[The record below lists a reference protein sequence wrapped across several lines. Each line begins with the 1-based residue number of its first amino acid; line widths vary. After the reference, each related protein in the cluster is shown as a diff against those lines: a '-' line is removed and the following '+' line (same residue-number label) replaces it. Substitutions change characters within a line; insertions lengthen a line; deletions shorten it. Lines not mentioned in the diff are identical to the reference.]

1 MSAGLVFQNLVAGY
15 RKKTVLHG
23 VSFVAPRGQITAL
36 LGPNGSGKSTLLK
49 SVLGLLS
56 STGELCLDG
65 VDVRGSSPL
74 ERAQSIA
81 YVPQRTY
88 LTARLSVAEVVEMGR
103 FAHRGPFSLRSQA
116 DELAVKSAM
125 KSAGVGAL
133 SSRVFTEL
141 SGGERQR
148 VLLAR
153 ALATGAKT
161 LLLDEPTSALDVR
174 QVLTIH
180 RVLRQLAAEGCCIV
194 VVLHGLG
201 EAKINADRA
210 VLLASGRVVHEGP
223 VGDVIQPQAVREVYG
238 VELVPGGALGFSLP
252 KEAL

>member
-1 MSAGLVFQNLVAGY
+1 MSTGLVIQDLVAGY
-15 RKKTVLHG
+15 RKKTVLQG

-56 STGELCLDG
+56 STGSLALDD
-65 VDVRGSSPL
+65 VDLRGCSPL

-81 YVPQRTY
+81 YVPQRTH
-88 LTARLSVAEVVEMGR
+88 LTARLSVEEVVELGR

-116 DELAVKSAM
+116 DELAVNSAM
-125 KSAGVGAL
+125 DRAGVLAL
-133 SSRVFTEL
+133 RGRMFNEL

-180 RVLRQLAAEGCCIV
+180 RVLRKLAQEGCCIL

-201 EAKINADRA
+201 EAKSHADRA
-210 VLLASGRVVHEGP
+210 VLLARGRVVQEGP
-223 VGDVIQPQAVREVYG
+223 VGEVIQPEVIREVYG
-238 VELVPGGALGFSLP
+238 VNLVAGGAIGFTLPGESL
-252 KEAL
+252 